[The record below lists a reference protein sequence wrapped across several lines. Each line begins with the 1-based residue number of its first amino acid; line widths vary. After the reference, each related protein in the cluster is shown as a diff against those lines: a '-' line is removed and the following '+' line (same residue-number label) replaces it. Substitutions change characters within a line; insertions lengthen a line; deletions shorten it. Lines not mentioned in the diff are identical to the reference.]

1 VPEDLCFTAV
11 QNDKA
16 MGDVSSTKI
25 RKALAEN
32 NHKEVVRIM
41 GSEAAATFMQQNNL
55 YLSSEQKN

>member
-32 NHKEVVRIM
+32 DHKEVVRIM
-41 GSEAAATFMQQNNL
+41 GSEAAATFMEQNNL
-55 YLSSEQKN
+55 YPGSK